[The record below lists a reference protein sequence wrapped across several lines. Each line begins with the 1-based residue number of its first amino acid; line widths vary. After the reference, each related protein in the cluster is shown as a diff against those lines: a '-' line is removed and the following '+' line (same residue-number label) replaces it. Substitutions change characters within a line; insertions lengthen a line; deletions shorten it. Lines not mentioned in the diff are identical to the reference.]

1 MPALSQRPRPTGGL
15 RLWISRPAVRCLIGL
30 HVQHRRA
37 EDVFGFVA
45 HLSRIGRGPIGPDA
59 AGKRLPLHEN
69 GFHIRQ
75 NEIRQP
81 HRDDYNGISLP
92 RWGRIE
98 LASEAIPGTS
108 QSGDLP
114 RRSQAQ
120 REKAAGD
127 LYE

>member
-1 MPALSQRPRPTGGL
+1 MPALSQRL
-15 RLWISRPAVRCLIGL
+15 SSNARLAPLDFSACWAPVWSDCMSTAVARRMSSASSRTSAGSAV
-30 HVQHRRA
+30 A
-37 EDVFGFVA
+37 
-45 HLSRIGRGPIGPDA
+45 PGPDA
-59 AGKRLPLHEN
+59 ARKRLPLHEN